1 MKMVKTEPQL
11 SMRYRRMR
19 QNRISINDIKYD
31 LIKIIEPYDG
41 ILEAKHTNEKIVNK
55 LFTSYLMDL
64 VKQRKIQE
72 FTITSSIRDT
82 AITYDVAI
90 KVNADR
96 SPKKLKIHV
105 GIFQHPWVQPK
116 VAA

>member
-1 MKMVKTEPQL
+1 MG
-11 SMRYRRMR
+11 
-19 QNRISINDIKYD
+19 QNRISIKDIKYD

>member
-1 MKMVKTEPQL
+1 
-11 SMRYRRMR
+11 MR

-41 ILEAKHTNEKIVNK
+41 ILEAKSASEQVVNK
-55 LFTSYLMDL
+55 LFTSYLSDL
-64 VKQRKIQE
+64 RKEHKIQE
-72 FTITSSIRDT
+72 FHIVSSIRDT

-90 KVNADR
+90 KINADR

-105 GIFQHPWVQPK
+105 GIFQYPWVTPK
-116 VAA
+116 EVA